1 MDLGYMLC
9 IYLILMVNKIKINVK
24 IKNVRLIFDIVF
36 ICFNRKDYLLFV
48 IGQGLFVYLIKRMWF
63 SNMYYMYVCFIVF
76 IVYMCIIYGG

>member
-36 ICFNRKDYLLFV
+36 ICFNRNLFV
-48 IGQGLFVYLIKRMWF
+48 IVQGLFLYMIKRMWF

>member
-9 IYLILMVNKIKINVK
+9 IYLILRVNKIKINVK

-48 IGQGLFVYLIKRMWF
+48 IVQGLFVYMIKRMWF

>member
-48 IGQGLFVYLIKRMWF
+48 IVQGLFVYMIKRMWF

>member
-48 IGQGLFVYLIKRMWF
+48 IVQGLFLYMIKRMWF